1 MNWDEIRNRVKKAA
15 VKTADQINYSTDLAT
30 LQVKLSMAESR
41 LEKAYTALGKV
52 AYEHFTGEEN
62 AAEAVAEAML
72 RIEEEKKTVANWKRC
87 IAALKKKRAEEIKKK
102 EEAAKV
108 EAVTPPSETAADEQA
123 ALAENQQEEEH
134 DL

>member
-1 MNWDEIRNRVKKAA
+1 MNWDDVCNRVKKAA
-15 VKTADQINYSTDLAT
+15 EKTADQINYSTDLAT

-102 EEAAKV
+102 A
-108 EAVTPPSETAADEQA
+108 EAVTLPSETAADEQA